1 MNKKKSIFTLI
12 ELLVVIAIIAI
23 LASMLLPALNK
34 ARDRAKSISCVSN
47 LKQLALGGVSY
58 SDDNDEWMISDKPDG
73 VKHWYT
79 VMLETYVPNEKVV
92 YQCPA
97 EAERYD
103 SVVPAGTNPAHHM
116 SYGLNVY
123 SCGTGTTT
131 KPIARMPQLY
141 KLGGGGGR
149 PVFFADSV
157 PRFRGSIKQQASYGY
172 TVRWVSLD
180 GILSIPDTSVS
191 GPVAVRHDMKA
202 NACFIDGSART
213 VDLTTISQYDIW
225 NPQYLT
231 WPPYSLTN
239 R

>member
-1 MNKKKSIFTLI
+1 
-12 ELLVVIAIIAI
+12 
-23 LASMLLPALNK
+23 
-34 ARDRAKSISCVSN
+34 
-47 LKQLALGGVSY
+47 
-58 SDDNDEWMISDKPDG
+58 
-73 VKHWYT
+73 
-79 VMLETYVPNEKVV
+79 
-92 YQCPA
+92 
-97 EAERYD
+97 
-103 SVVPAGTNPAHHM
+103 
-116 SYGLNVY
+116 
-123 SCGTGTTT
+123 
-131 KPIARMPQLY
+131 MPQLY